1 LFLKKETLSSL
12 IRTKISAPSKTQ
24 VSKSIGYIGVI
35 MLSMTL
41 GTALVSGK
49 KLEATGKLDTANTN
63 IYIHSRL
70 LSCIGT
76 SISMKTDGVKP
87 VVWIQTVPVGNTVCF
102 GSH

>member
-1 LFLKKETLSSL
+1 MKNKK
-12 IRTKISAPSKTQ
+12 IPQCR
-24 VSKSIGYIGVI
+24 
-35 MLSMTL
+35 
-41 GTALVSGK
+41 TALVSGK

-87 VVWIQTVPVGNTVCF
+87 VVWIQTVPVGKMMRSCNLNIIF
-102 GSH
+102 